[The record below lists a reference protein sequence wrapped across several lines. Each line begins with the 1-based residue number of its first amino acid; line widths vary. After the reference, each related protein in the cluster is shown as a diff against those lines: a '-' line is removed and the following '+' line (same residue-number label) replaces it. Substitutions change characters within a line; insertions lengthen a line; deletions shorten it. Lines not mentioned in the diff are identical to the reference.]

1 MKYICDIHP
10 PKEMAFLPRRW
21 LASILGIVTEKM
33 STRERLARKK
43 YMVLCRWVSEWM
55 ARMMSMFSITVMG

>member
-1 MKYICDIHP
+1 MKYICAIHP

-43 YMVLCRWVSEWM
+43 YMVLCR
-55 ARMMSMFSITVMG
+55 